1 MRSVVHDACPFPK
14 LDLNPPPSVD
24 EIQNDRGETFHV
36 LREDL
41 LLGGTK
47 QRAARRYVA
56 QSQSRGVEEFAYAS
70 PFAGFAQ
77 VALSVCCHALGTK
90 SHIFAEQD
98 QTTTAHGAHE
108 FSQLAKQWGATL
120 HLFPTLSHAER
131 AAHSFA
137 FRKQRCEKIPLG
149 FACPDYNDIFQEEI
163 EAVWNQVKR
172 NYLTPKQ
179 VWVPVGSGT
188 LAMAMRNVLPS
199 TVALKCL
206 NVRVLP
212 DTDDRLTAVRV
223 LPNTFVRTVPEKFA
237 EKSEQEPPIPSN
249 RHYDAKLW
257 RYLRKEARPGDLWW
271 NVAR

>member
-1 MRSVVHDACPFPK
+1 MRSVAHDACPFPR

-24 EIQNDRGETFHV
+24 EILNDRGDIFHV
-36 LREDL
+36 LREDR

-56 QSQSRGVEEFAYAS
+56 RGQARGVETFCYAS

-98 QTTTAHGAHE
+98 QTAKANEAHE
-108 FSQLAKQWGATL
+108 FSRLARDWGATV
-120 HLFPTLSHAER
+120 HLFPTLNHAER
-131 AAHSFA
+131 AAHAFA
-137 FRKQRCEKIPLG
+137 FRKQGCEKIPLG
-149 FACPDYNDIFQEEI
+149 FSCPDYNEIFQEEI
-163 EAVWNQVKR
+163 SSVWEQVKK
-172 NYLTPKQ
+172 NYFTPKQ
-179 VWVPVGSGT
+179 LWAPVGSGT
-188 LAMAMRNVLPS
+188 LAMALRAVLPP

-212 DTDDRLTAVRV
+212 DTDDRLTKVRE
-223 LPNTFVRTVPEKFA
+223 LPNTFVRTVPELFA
-237 EKSEQEPPIPSN
+237 DPSELEPPIPSN